1 MEELFRL
8 LGNREVLRIA
18 NLLLKSRRVTLL
30 ELELL
35 LELDMELLKQRLAD
49 LVEQGVIYSFAT
61 EERQFYQLNPRFVE
75 EHEQLYDYL
84 LNKMKS
90 HVVFL
95 SDLNRF
101 NRYRLNRLTEQDIR
115 DNRERVLNIVN

>member
-61 EERQFYQLNPRFVE
+61 EERQFYQLNTRFVE

>member
-8 LGNREVLRIA
+8 LGNREVLRIV

-35 LELDMELLKQRLAD
+35 LEIDLDLLKNSLAD
-49 LVEQGVIYSFAT
+49 LEERGVIYSFAT
-61 EERQFYQLNPRFVE
+61 EERQYYQLSPRFME
-75 EHEQLYDYL
+75 DHDQLYDYL
-84 LNKMKS
+84 LSKMKS

-95 SDLNRF
+95 ADLNRF